1 MIWLFDMII
10 QFFLLILSFQAN
22 VKVLVTKSQ
31 KLQILNKSL
40 KSCENLIRM
49 NALLFLD
56 FSVTTVFLLLLFLVI
71 KLQTLLKTC
80 SLFVLTAL
88 HTIHFKIDFEYS
100 ILKISLIEFSWWHKL
115 VSGSFTVFLEVICAM
130 PGWDDDIFL
139 KWTQV
144 MSQTDQ
150 YQCSEP
156 VWPWYMIPW
165 SWAKTMVAV
174 LWCVPTLT

>member
-1 MIWLFDMII
+1 MIKI

-31 KLQILNKSL
+31 KLHILNKSL

-56 FSVTTVFLLLLFLVI
+56 FSVTTVFLLLFLVI

-80 SLFVLTAL
+80 SLFVLTAP

-100 ILKISLIEFSWWHKL
+100 ILKLSLIEL
-115 VSGSFTVFLEVICAM
+115 
-130 PGWDDDIFL
+130 
-139 KWTQV
+139 
-144 MSQTDQ
+144 
-150 YQCSEP
+150 
-156 VWPWYMIPW
+156 
-165 SWAKTMVAV
+165 
-174 LWCVPTLT
+174 

>member
-1 MIWLFDMII
+1 MIKI

-22 VKVLVTKSQ
+22 VKVLGTKSQ

-56 FSVTTVFLLLLFLVI
+56 FSVTTVFLLLFLVI

-80 SLFVLTAL
+80 SLFVLTAP

-100 ILKISLIEFSWWHKL
+100 ILKLSLIEL
-115 VSGSFTVFLEVICAM
+115 
-130 PGWDDDIFL
+130 
-139 KWTQV
+139 
-144 MSQTDQ
+144 
-150 YQCSEP
+150 
-156 VWPWYMIPW
+156 
-165 SWAKTMVAV
+165 
-174 LWCVPTLT
+174 